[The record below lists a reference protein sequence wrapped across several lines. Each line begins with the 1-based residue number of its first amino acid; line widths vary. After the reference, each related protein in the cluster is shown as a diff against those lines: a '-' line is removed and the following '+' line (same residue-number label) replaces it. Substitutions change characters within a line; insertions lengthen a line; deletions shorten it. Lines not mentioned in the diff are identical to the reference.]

1 LGKQPPVRIEWDF
14 NGMEERT
21 PRAITIG
28 SSDPTGVSGVQ
39 ADLKTFAAF
48 GVHGSAVVTSVIT
61 GGTGAASERTL
72 LDPQEVVRQIETAA
86 GRSGADA
93 VKIGAVASGEI
104 AEAVAG
110 KISELGLKPVVVDPS
125 LSLDDDVDAADGS
138 DDSAVAYLK
147 SSLFPMEGLAVV
159 DISECK
165 LITGLP
171 IRNPM
176 GMKAAA
182 KLIRQMGPRWV
193 VVSGS
198 GIDAEDCTDY
208 MFDGK
213 EYLDLPSERVQTPFT
228 RGSGSAYSA
237 SITAGL
243 AHQRS
248 VEEAV
253 AIAKMYVTEALST
266 AYSLENGTG
275 SPRYLYAWWD
285 AGGSRGYGG

>member
-1 LGKQPPVRIEWDF
+1 
-14 NGMEERT
+14 MEERT

-61 GGTGAASERTL
+61 GGTGAASERVL
-72 LDPQEVVRQIETAA
+72 LDPREVARQIETAA
-86 GRSGADA
+86 GHSGADA

-125 LSLDDDVDAADGS
+125 LSLDDDANAADGS
-138 DDSAVAYLK
+138 DDGAVAYLK
-147 SSLFPMEGLAVV
+147 SSLFPIGGLAVV

-171 IRNPM
+171 IRNPL

-198 GIDAEDCTDY
+198 GIDAEECTDY
-208 MFDGK
+208 MFDGE

-237 SITAGL
+237 AITAGL
-243 AHQRS
+243 AHLRS

-253 AIAKMYVTEALST
+253 AIAKMYVTETLST
-266 AYSLENGTG
+266 AYPLENGTG

>member
-1 LGKQPPVRIEWDF
+1 MAD
-14 NGMEERT
+14 RT

-61 GGTGAASERTL
+61 GGSGAASERVL
-72 LDPQEVVRQIETAA
+72 LDPREVARQIETAA
-86 GRSGADA
+86 GHLGADA

-104 AEAVAG
+104 AGAVAG
-110 KISELGLKPVVVDPS
+110 KIRELGLTTIVVDPS
-125 LSLDDDVDAADGS
+125 LSLDDDVDPADGAS
-138 DDSAVAYLK
+138 DPAIAYLK
-147 SSLFPMEGLAVV
+147 ESLFPLDGLAVV

-176 GMKAAA
+176 GQKAAA

-198 GIDAEDCTDY
+198 GIDSEDCTDY
-208 MFDGK
+208 MFDGE
-213 EYLDLPSERVQTPFT
+213 EYLDLPSERVETPFT

-237 SITAGL
+237 AIAAGL

-253 AIAKMYVTEALST
+253 AIAKMYVTETLTT
-266 AYSLENGTG
+266 AYPLENGTG
-275 SPRYLYAWWD
+275 SPSYLYAWWD

>member
-1 LGKQPPVRIEWDF
+1 
-14 NGMEERT
+14 MEERT

-28 SSDPTGVSGVQ
+28 SSDPTGIGGVQ

-61 GGTGAASERTL
+61 GGSGASSEHAT
-72 LDPQEVVRQIETAA
+72 LDPVEVANQVEMAA
-86 GRSGADA
+86 TQSGADA
-93 VKIGAVASGEI
+93 VKIGAVVNSEI

-110 KISELGLKPVVVDPS
+110 KIKELGLEKIVVDPS
-125 LSLDDDVDAADGS
+125 LSLDDDVDATDGT
-138 DDSAVAYLK
+138 DDSAVGYLK
-147 SSLFPMEGLAVV
+147 SSLFPLQGLAVV

-165 LITGLP
+165 LLTGLP
-171 IRNPM
+171 IKNPM

-198 GIDAEDCTDY
+198 GIDNEECTDY
-208 MFDGK
+208 LFDGN
-213 EYLDLPSERVQTPFT
+213 EYLDLPSERIQTPFT
-228 RGSGSAYSA
+228 RGSGAAYSA
-237 SITAGL
+237 AITAGL
-243 AHQRS
+243 AHGRP

-253 AIAKMYVTEALST
+253 AIAKMYVTETLTT
-266 AYSLENGTG
+266 AYPLENGNG